1 MSPATFPLGQ
11 SRVVAGRYPPPGS
24 DPHADAIRERRGE
37 RGITPLDANLLHVPP
52 VAGGFNSLLGAVRTK
67 GKLPGALREIMILR
81 VAAINHAS
89 FEWIH
94 HEIVARQE
102 GLSTGQ
108 LYAIR
113 DVDTPLP
120 PHATILTPLHI
131 SALIFTDHST
141 RNTRI
146 PMDIIQGFKNEIK
159 SWVAKSEPTL
169 SGEDVDKKV
178 DDLYVEAAMVV
189 ASYNMVS
196 RFLLATDVAGL
207 SDMEVPWPVDKKEHF
222 ISLPSF
228 PPAPSPTHAIHAV
241 TIITDPSA
249 PWLVFA
255 NSLLT
260 DWTMW
265 SYVVPYF
272 LDLPSSGSSPGSD
285 SASESASASNDT
297 AASNTRTKAKTTT
310 YNILLHSQRGH
321 GRSTLPLPTEEGDTM
336 HNRRRVTIPLLAH
349 DIAHLLDAL
358 HIPQPVQSVVG
369 VSQGGAAALAFGA
382 LYGHGTNSNAKTRS
396 IVACDTAPRTP
407 AGNKEAW
414 EERIR
419 LVYGSVDNTATR
431 NSGATDYAERVGM
444 RTLAKVTVPR
454 WFPPGSLCHPDSG
467 AGASSQAQG
476 YAHADTHGH
485 ATRRTEWV
493 ERMIQRTNPV
503 GFAEGARALSEYN
516 LLDSDSDSD
525 LSPGERLFESKIG
538 RVLLVAGSL
547 DGGGRVGEGL
557 KSLCKS
563 WTSEGGEGK
572 DGAYVEYVE
581 VGGAGHLPM
590 IDAPEVFCEV
600 LGQWL
605 QGV

>member
-1 MSPATFPLGQ
+1 
-11 SRVVAGRYPPPGS
+11 
-24 DPHADAIRERRGE
+24 
-37 RGITPLDANLLHVPP
+37 
-52 VAGGFNSLLGAVRTK
+52 
-67 GKLPGALREIMILR
+67 
-81 VAAINHAS
+81 
-89 FEWIH
+89 
-94 HEIVARQE
+94 
-102 GLSTGQ
+102 
-108 LYAIR
+108 
-113 DVDTPLP
+113 
-120 PHATILTPLHI
+120 
-131 SALIFTDHST
+131 
-141 RNTRI
+141 
-146 PMDIIQGFKNEIK
+146 MDIIQGFKNEIK

-207 SDMEVPWPVDKKEHF
+207 SDMEVPWPVDKKEVRYYFSNLPQLSQVPTPTHFVCYSILSRSQSFDDSSSGDSVICTFYILFLEHRNQLSDCKYSIIDDSNQHF